1 MWNPIFTMFSKNLID
16 AKSGI
21 MHFKNVLT
29 CFPLCNPNKTG
40 YSVVSFNAV
49 LHAKESKIQK
59 KKKKHIEKQLK
70 FLWNSFEECGKGV
83 LDGMTLGKMS
93 LSFFFNISPWQ
104 LHAKLHPSSSSSH
117 PSHLLWDPFCS
128 PSSSGLFPLKISL
141 VSLFFPVLQPHVS
154 SVSTARC

>member
-1 MWNPIFTMFSKNLID
+1 MLKVELCIFKMFLLVFPFVTQIKLGIPWLASTQCCMQKNPKSKR
-16 AKSGI
+16 
-21 MHFKNVLT
+21 
-29 CFPLCNPNKTG
+29 
-40 YSVVSFNAV
+40 
-49 LHAKESKIQK
+49 

-70 FLWNSFEECGKGV
+70 FLWNSFEACGKGV

-128 PSSSGLFPLKISL
+128 PSSSGLFPLKTSL